1 MAYFK
6 GLACLLFLM
15 GVIILIFAVPYF
27 AMAIA
32 VVGIIAAILGAVI
45 GVYSAVSSG
54 FEGMEDHGDTY
65 DQNF

>member
-1 MAYFK
+1 
-6 GLACLLFLM
+6 M

-32 VVGIIAAILGAVI
+32 VVGIIVAILGAVF

-54 FEGMEDHGDTY
+54 VEGMEDHGDTY